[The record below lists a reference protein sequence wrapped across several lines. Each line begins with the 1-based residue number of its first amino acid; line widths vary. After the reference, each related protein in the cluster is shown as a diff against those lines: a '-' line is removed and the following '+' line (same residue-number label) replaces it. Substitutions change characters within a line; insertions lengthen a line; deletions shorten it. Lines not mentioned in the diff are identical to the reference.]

1 MTDNKSSK
9 SISQSEEIV
18 KSGSHLTSAKT
29 PSLEIGGT
37 GLSYSSGIID
47 DDFLKQLVWPKAATT
62 YKEMSRN
69 DPVIG
74 ASLTAIEMLIRQAD
88 WTAEPANETEEAKAE
103 AEFLQEC
110 MSDMEKSWM
119 EVVNDILS
127 FLPFGF
133 SIQEI
138 VYKRRNGLRNRDLRF
153 RSKFNDDRWG
163 WRKLPTRAQDTVK
176 EWDLTEKGELLGF
189 TQQLPNSAK
198 EVYIPRNKFLLF
210 RVNSRKDNPESVSI
224 LRNAYR
230 PWSFKKKIE
239 EFEAIGV
246 ERDLAGLPIAY
257 VPSGYMGEDSTEDQ
271 KAFLEQVKKIVTSVR
286 NNEQAGLIW
295 PSDRD
300 ENGNELFGFKLLGRD
315 GQGSKIYDTEQIIQ
329 RYNANIA
336 QTMLADFILLGQK
349 SVGSFA
355 LSDNKTELFSV
366 ALGSWLDVIA
376 DVFNNHAI
384 PQLMTMNNVD
394 PSLWPRVE
402 HGDVETADIEKI
414 GKFFSS
420 LTEQNVIRPDAEL
433 ENWLRAQAGAP
444 LRTEKSTDVEG
455 VEERIK
461 SKQIESSEK
470 IAANANQAAPQDIQN
485 RKTRGPDE

>member
-1 MTDNKSSK
+1 MSDNTPDT
-9 SISQSEEIV
+9 SIPQSEKIV

-37 GLSYSSGIID
+37 GLNHSSGIVD
-47 DDFLKQLVWPKAATT
+47 EDFLKPLVWPKAAST

-88 WTAEPANETEEAKAE
+88 WTPKPADDTEEAKAE
-103 AEFLQEC
+103 AQFLQEC
-110 MSDMEKSWM
+110 MDDMEKSYM

-133 SIQEI
+133 SVQEI

-163 WRKLPTRAQDTVK
+163 WRKLPTRAQDTIR
-176 EWDLTEKGELLGF
+176 EWDLSEKGELLGL
-189 TQQLPNSAK
+189 TQQLPNSSK
-198 EVYIPRNKFLLF
+198 EVYLPRNKFLLF

-246 ERDLAGLPIAY
+246 ERDLAGLPMAL
-257 VPSGYMGEDSTEDQ
+257 VPSIYMGEDATTDQ
-271 KAFLEQVKKIVTSVR
+271 KAFLEQVKVIVTSVR
-286 NNEQAGLIW
+286 NNEQAGLVW

-300 ENGNELFGFKLLGRD
+300 ENGNELFSFKLLGRD

-366 ALGSWLDVIA
+366 ALGSCLDVIA

-384 PQLMTMNNVD
+384 PQLMTMNGVD
-394 PSLWPRVE
+394 PSLWPTLQ
-402 HGDVETADIEKI
+402 HGDVETADIEKV
-414 GKFFSS
+414 GTYFSS
-420 LTEQNVIRPDAEL
+420 LAEQGLIRPDQDL
-433 ENWLRAQAGAP
+433 ENWLRDQADAP
-444 LRTEKSTDVEG
+444 LRTDKSVDVEG
-455 VEERIK
+455 VDERIK
-461 SKQIESSEK
+461 GKQIQSSET
-470 IAANANQAAPQDIQN
+470 IAQNANQDKPQETQN
-485 RKTRGPDE
+485 RQMRSPDE